1 MAYWLLKSEPLTFS
15 IEALKQSP
23 NQTTAWEG
31 VRNYQARN
39 FLRDDFKVNDQ
50 AFFYHS
56 NTEVP
61 GIVGIV
67 DVVKA
72 AYPDRFAFDPKS
84 EYFDEKSSAD
94 NPRWFV
100 VDVKLK
106 QIFPRV
112 ISLSELKENP
122 KLVNMPLVRRGNRL
136 SVLPVTQEEWHAII
150 KMV

>member
-1 MAYWLLKSEPLTFS
+1 MAYWLLKSEPSTFS
-15 IEALKQSP
+15 IEDLKKSP

-56 NTEVP
+56 NTEIP

-67 DVVKA
+67 DVVKS
-72 AYPDRFAFDPKS
+72 AYPDRFAFDCKS
-84 EYFDEKSSAD
+84 EYFDEKSSID

-112 ISLSELKENP
+112 ISLSELKENS
-122 KLVNMPLVRRGNRL
+122 KLVNMPLVRKGNRL
-136 SVLPVTQEEWHAII
+136 SVSPVTQEEWRAILN
-150 KMV
+150 MV